1 MVSYRKKSG
10 FFARYGV
17 FFHNSKMTQ
26 KSRKRGEVA
35 LIAPI
40 LDFQDLKIY
49 VNLSEKNAIT
59 RGKFIFFEISKFLK
73 ILIVSRRQL
82 K

>member
-1 MVSYRKKSG
+1 MLYECLASQRWLALEKNRG
-10 FFARYGV
+10 FFAMV
-17 FFHNSKMTQ
+17 FFFFNNSKMTQ

-35 LIAPI
+35 LIPPI

-59 RGKFIFFEISKFLK
+59 SPKFIFFEI
-73 ILIVSRRQL
+73 LIF
-82 K
+82 

>member
-1 MVSYRKKSG
+1 M
-10 FFARYGV
+10 
-17 FFHNSKMTQ
+17 
-26 KSRKRGEVA
+26 GEVA
-35 LIAPI
+35 LIPPI

-59 RGKFIFFEISKFLK
+59 SPKLIFFEILKFLK